1 MCSCKL
7 LFAFLAYNRVRFP
20 LHACVCERECVCER
34 VWVCVCVHVCI
45 LEALAPCICSS
56 WQSFQE
62 SHVPVSNNGGLF
74 ADPNTALIH
83 THTHT
88 HTHTHLHTHTHTH
101 HDNKNGSWISIQI
114 NTRPRRG
121 LKWRRERE
129 ERQLGWAEDRTMSN
143 EASQENNSQ
152 HLTTVISKWHHV
164 SDKPEL

>member
-20 LHACVCERECVCER
+20 LHACVCER
-34 VWVCVCVHVCI
+34 VWVCVCVCVCVCTCASWR
-45 LEALAPCICSS
+45 LLHLASVLAGRAFRSLMCRC
-56 WQSFQE
+56 QT
-62 SHVPVSNNGGLF
+62 
-74 ADPNTALIH
+74 TAACLQTPTLH
-83 THTHT
+83 WYTHT